1 MLLCP
6 PPSRFVSQPRPRRP
20 IASRHMRSWALSKLK
35 RNTDSQFVLYR
46 PQGRIVA
53 PYYVLPPSLSFSS
66 FSENGR
72 LLLPKRPHAHTHTHT
87 HEPVS
92 DTYPHYR
99 GRYRYVA
106 LVGRAASLSWAM

>member
-6 PPSRFVSQPRPRRP
+6 PPSRFGSQPRPRRP
-20 IASRHMRSWALSKLK
+20 IASRHMRSWALSKLM

-66 FSENGR
+66 ISENGR
-72 LLLPKRPHAHTHTHT
+72 LLLPKRPHAHTHTL
-87 HEPVS
+87 PVCVILS
-92 DTYPHYR
+92 AIAYSCSLLCSPPF
-99 GRYRYVA
+99 A
-106 LVGRAASLSWAM
+106 LLLFFFR